1 METREVA
8 KVDVEQRPV
17 DGTKKKKSGGL
28 YMKNVLTRKI
38 NITFTNVGKNI
49 KELLQKKLVS
59 MMENR
64 CVLEGYIKSNSVR
77 VISYSSGEL
86 VSQHVS
92 FNVVFECL
100 VCNPVENQKVKARAI
115 NVTKAGIRAEAIVT
129 SGISPIDIFIA
140 RDHNYKSKYFSTI
153 KENDEFI
160 VKIIGQRYEINDPVI
175 SVLGELVKERKNK
188 PKPKL
193 ILT

>member
-1 METREVA
+1 METSGVV
-8 KVDVEQRPV
+8 KVDVGKAPI
-17 DGTKKKKSGGL
+17 DSTKKKKSGGL
-28 YMKNVLTRKI
+28 YMKNVLTRKV
-38 NITFTNVGKNI
+38 NIKFTNVGKNI
-49 KELLQKKLVS
+49 KELLQKKLVL
-59 MMENR
+59 MLENK

-86 VSQHVS
+86 VSQNVS
-92 FNVVFECL
+92 FMVVFECL

-175 SVLGELVKERKNK
+175 SVLGELVRPRKK
-188 PKPKL
+188 KTKPKL
-193 ILT
+193 ILS